1 MWVPCDVIYLTFGQC
16 MGSFQ
21 QCGLQAEYCL
31 TTESNTLPASVVS
44 IIFGRA
50 PKTPKNPLRR
60 VMSIL
65 PPPQKK
71 YHFHWWWGTDL
82 LPLKASKDSTSLFDM
97 SKPRNLIP
105 ICRKPHSG
113 VIDTKPAIVLV
124 VSPAFLEKK
133 HFRFLRIWDYVQKM
147 DSNIP
152 SNFRHKLWSKKNVHK
167 FCKKKTSSC
176 FFQIPTQ
183 WDGIHHPNF
192 LPVKW

>member
-1 MWVPCDVIYLTFGQC
+1 MSTLWRNLFDVWSVHGIFPTVWSASGILLDDRIEYT
-16 MGSFQ
+16 SSIS
-21 QCGLQAEYCL
+21 GLHYFWKGTQ
-31 TTESNTLPASVVS
+31 NTQKSTKACYVN
-44 IIFGRA
+44 FA
-50 PKTPKNPLRR
+50 
-60 VMSIL
+60 
-65 PPPQKK
+65 PPQKK